1 MSGHQNGAGSSVTD
15 IQGNGAKASDPE
27 ALYALGLHYAT
38 GKNGRSDY
46 VAAHK
51 WFNLAAMQGLGRA
64 AANRAELAQEMSH
77 AEIADAQR
85 AAREWLHSHG

>member
-1 MSGHQNGAGSSVTD
+1 MSEGQNRAGASLTESWSEEIKTG
-15 IQGNGAKASDPE
+15 DPE

-64 AANRAELAQEMSH
+64 AANRAELAQEMSP
-77 AEIADAQR
+77 AEIANAQR
-85 AAREWLHSHG
+85 AAREWLRTQR